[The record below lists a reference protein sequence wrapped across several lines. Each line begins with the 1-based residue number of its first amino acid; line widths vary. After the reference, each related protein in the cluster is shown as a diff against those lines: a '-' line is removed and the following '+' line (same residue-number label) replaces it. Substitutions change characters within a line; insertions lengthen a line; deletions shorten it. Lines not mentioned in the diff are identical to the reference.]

1 MSFRSS
7 VFSISFYLTLPWITE
22 RGILNLS
29 LIMDSCVSPFSSVLV
44 FLIYLKPML
53 SVQFGHSVM
62 SDILPAHGLQHAR
75 PPCPSSTPRVY
86 PNSSPLRQ

>member
-62 SDILPAHGLQHAR
+62 SDSLRPHEPQHAR
-75 PPCPSSTPRVY
+75 PPCPSPAPGVHS
-86 PNSSPLRQ
+86 NSRPLSQ

>member
-62 SDILPAHGLQHAR
+62 SDSLQPHGLQHTR
-75 PPCPSSTPRVY
+75 LPCPSPTPGACTD
-86 PNSSPLRQ
+86 SCTLSW

>member
-44 FLIYLKPML
+44 FLMYLKPML
-53 SVQFGHSVM
+53 SVQFSHSVM
-62 SDILPAHGLQHAR
+62 SDSLRPHEPRHAR
-75 PPCPSSTPRVY
+75 PPCPSPTPGVHS
-86 PNSSPLRQ
+86 NSRPSSR